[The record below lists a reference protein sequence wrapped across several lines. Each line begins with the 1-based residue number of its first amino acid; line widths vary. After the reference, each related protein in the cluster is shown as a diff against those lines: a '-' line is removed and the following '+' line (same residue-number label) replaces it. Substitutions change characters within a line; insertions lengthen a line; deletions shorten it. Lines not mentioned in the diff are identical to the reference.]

1 MPDPSPKCN
10 QSLVFPIDSVE
21 MRWVMVVEKD
31 ADHDSKEAAYLGH
44 ESLYLRVNDAL
55 RVLSAKTSDSTSM
68 C

>member
-1 MPDPSPKCN
+1 
-10 QSLVFPIDSVE
+10 
-21 MRWVMVVEKD
+21 MVVEKD

-44 ESLYLRVNDAL
+44 EGLYLRVNDAL